1 MNSAGQTVRLERG
14 KQSSAFWPTQILG
27 PRPGLREMN
36 LVCWGMFIA
45 FLLIPLCVF
54 FWIQAVRGTL
64 AITQLRSDF
73 VYFYGDGKIAR
84 EYPADR
90 IYDPNLQLQIFR
102 AIYPSPEGDYGPS
115 PYPPFVPLFF
125 EPLAHLSFRPAFTVW
140 LGISLILYLIGIG
153 ATTAAFFPG
162 ERSKTS
168 LVFCFALAFF
178 PFLFGTLLNG
188 QLAAIAVCSVG
199 LAVSFEQ
206 RGSLFWSGFALA
218 LLTYKPTLLPLLLL
232 MLLLTRRFRT
242 LLGFIAGSAIPLL
255 AATAFSG
262 IGIWPAY
269 ERMLRTFAKLSGVN
283 GVSKLQLWKYVDFN
297 SFLAAISGGRS
308 AVGSAMLVC
317 ICAAIAIDLAYLFWK
332 SRNGGRPAEWL
343 AWAAALTWTL
353 LLNLY
358 VPIYD
363 SVLVVIAIVLTLG
376 ALRNLGWSSA
386 AEWFTFLVVILFA
399 VSWKTETF
407 AKAHGVQLFTVA
419 LAILGV
425 MQLVL
430 LHCATRESVR
440 EPASARI

>member
-1 MNSAGQTVRLERG
+1 
-14 KQSSAFWPTQILG
+14 
-27 PRPGLREMN
+27 MN
-36 LVCWGMFIA
+36 LVCWGMFVA

-73 VYFYGDGKIAR
+73 VYFYGDGKIAS
-84 EYPADR
+84 EYPAIK
-90 IYDPNLQLQIFR
+90 IYDPSLQLQVFR

-125 EPLAHLSFRPAFTVW
+125 EPFAHLSFRPAFTLW

-153 ATTAAFFPG
+153 AAAAALFPG
-162 ERSKTS
+162 ERLKIS
-168 LVFCFALAFF
+168 LIFCFALAFF
-178 PFLFGTLLNG
+178 PFLFGTLLSG
-188 QLAAIAVCSVG
+188 QLASIAVSSVG
-199 LAVSFEQ
+199 LAIYLEK
-206 RGSLFWSGFALA
+206 RGNLFWSGFALA

-232 MLLLTRRFRT
+232 MLLLMRRFRT

-255 AATAFSG
+255 AATAFAG

-269 ERMLRTFAKLSGVN
+269 ERMLRHFATISGVN
-283 GVSKLQLWKYVDFN
+283 GVSKLQLWKYVDLN
-297 SFLAAISGGRS
+297 SSLAAISGGRS
-308 AVGSAMLVC
+308 AVVSAILIC
-317 ICAAIAIDLAYLFWK
+317 ISAAIAIDLAYLFWK
-332 SRNGGRPAEWL
+332 SRTGDQPVQWL

-363 SVLVVIAIVLTLG
+363 SVLVVIAIVLTLA
-376 ALRNLGWSSA
+376 ALRDLAWSSA
-386 AEWFTFLVVILFA
+386 AEWTTFLAVILFA

-419 LAILGV
+419 LIILGV
-425 MQLVL
+425 LQLVL
-430 LHCATRESVR
+430 LHRATRQGVS
-440 EPASARI
+440 EPAPG